1 LPKRKILGEFLSR
14 SARSLQDA
22 YSIADLR
29 NLARR
34 RLPKAV
40 FDFVDGGAGDEHTLK
55 ANNAVF
61 DD

>member
-1 LPKRKILGEFLSR
+1 LSR